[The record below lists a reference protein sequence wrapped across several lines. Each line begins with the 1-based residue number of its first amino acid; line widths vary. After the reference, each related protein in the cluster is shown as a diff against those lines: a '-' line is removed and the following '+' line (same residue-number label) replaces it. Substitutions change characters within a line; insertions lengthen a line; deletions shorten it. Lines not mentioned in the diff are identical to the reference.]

1 MRILQAVSFSDRI
14 APASP
19 IHTKPI
25 VSPDAGFG
33 FELKSSKWSA
43 AVRSSGALDLPE
55 NVQFRHRHSFLGSR
69 TRRRY
74 DTNATP
80 FLTYMRENL
89 FPPGF
94 FQRLSGR
101 KSICTYADEAMSRSA
116 TRRRG
121 VPAGGDSHD
130 RRHQA
135 IIFVGMSEEEIRKS
149 AEDRLQPI
157 GTSE

>member
-14 APASP
+14 TPASP

-94 FQRLSGR
+94 FKVSQGEIDLY
-101 KSICTYADEAMSRSA
+101 I
-116 TRRRG
+116 RRWKRCHG
-121 VPAGGDSHD
+121 LLRDVVVY
-130 RRHQA
+130 QA

-149 AEDRLQPI
+149 AEDR
-157 GTSE
+157 